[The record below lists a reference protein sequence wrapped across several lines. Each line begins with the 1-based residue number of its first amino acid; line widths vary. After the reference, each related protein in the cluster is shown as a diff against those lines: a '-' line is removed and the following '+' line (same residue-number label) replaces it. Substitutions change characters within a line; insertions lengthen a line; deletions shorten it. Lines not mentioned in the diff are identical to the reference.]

1 VKCGFWTRWQISSP
15 TAVLT
20 NARKT
25 LSEVQRS
32 RLGRNLHLYCVPNT
46 IDVPGDDQ
54 LGSVEK
60 KQNVTA
66 VLVGRLIPVKR
77 VDCFLSALAEAR
89 RLCPNLE
96 GIVIGDGPTRGR
108 AEKLA
113 AELMLEASA
122 LRFLGQRDDV
132 WRPLRQSEMLVL
144 CSDDEGFPNVL
155 LEAMA
160 AGLPVVSTPAGDAE
174 VVVEDGVTGYVVP
187 FENVKEMAERMV
199 RLAVNADLRR
209 QMGATARLRV
219 RQLYSHERLAGRLL
233 AVYRDL
239 ALQQNNQ
246 KLVSLLSAHYQSEP
260 SC

>member
-1 VKCGFWTRWQISSP
+1 
-15 TAVLT
+15 
-20 NARKT
+20 
-25 LSEVQRS
+25 
-32 RLGRNLHLYCVPNT
+32 
-46 IDVPGDDQ
+46 
-54 LGSVEK
+54 
-60 KQNVTA
+60 
-66 VLVGRLIPVKR
+66 
-77 VDCFLSALAEAR
+77 
-89 RLCPNLE
+89 
-96 GIVIGDGPTRGR
+96 
-108 AEKLA
+108 
-113 AELMLEASA
+113 
-122 LRFLGQRDDV
+122 
-132 WRPLRQSEMLVL
+132 
-144 CSDDEGFPNVL
+144 
-155 LEAMA
+155 
-160 AGLPVVSTPAGDAE
+160 VVSTPAGDAE